1 MAAYGK
7 TELWQAARAVDVED
21 FDFNQ
26 MAPSEAFWPR
36 KARSP
41 EGWKNHYQ
49 DAGDTPSKKKQQVC
63 P

>member
-21 FDFNQ
+21 FDFKN

-36 KARSP
+36 KARRDAC
-41 EGWKNHYQ
+41 NCHHQ
-49 DAGDTPSKKKQQVC
+49 DALDVQC
-63 P
+63 FF